1 MSDNNGE
8 SEGISRRN
16 VLRSVGAAGAAAA
29 TGLSGVGS
37 AAGGM
42 ADTTERG
49 SLDAEGDRRT
59 VTVDASGEASYEFSV
74 SGVLVATDAP
84 EDAVDAGA
92 ASASLTDGAHTF
104 EFTGEFTAFD
114 LAGDAR
120 VRVDGEPFYVDSF
133 PRQTVE
139 IAPSGSVSVDISA
152 SGRLEAGGGG
162 RGRRTRGGGASG
174 DGSGPLDR
182 VNDRTLRG
190 TISSPVTLSYAGEL
204 THFEADGDVR
214 VRKNGDVVDAAE
226 VLPSAMPG
234 GVTVSGSG
242 QSFAVETSDRAEAVG
257 TAASAED
264 GTVTGTA
271 TEGGTEARF
280 DGNLLSLS
288 QGDATATISV
298 EEKRVICS
306 APADG
311 AVEFTIDATD
321 AILYE
326 DAAHET
332 LTTTVS
338 AGSTERIKFL
348 GDVTAL
354 GVGGVTAEFDPVR
367 YPEAGDSAR
376 LQAAA
381 AFERTDA
388 YDRAAAQADGRV
400 RHDADGIYTVSYVA
414 DGDRT
419 DSVVYRLTDVG
430 QGDEATVTLSRR
442 RRSGDVTNVE
452 NTYQWKTSYGTT
464 SKVKAESLALA
475 GAASVQS
482 ASFETTTAEYDV
494 SENGA
499 RAASQQVEAQG
510 LIDDATDFLGDIWD
524 GLTDVAGDVAG
535 LTGDMMQDAIEAAPV
550 DMGELAVTSGQIV
563 CNSITALQ
571 DLATELINTKY
582 VYDVARWEDVDLG
595 KVLWKVRLT
604 GYDSIVSIAT
614 SQALG
619 EFGDGDWS
627 CGACISVI
635 RLVLDVGICGF
646 GVGAFCA
653 GTNWWNL
660 GLGAAPCTI
669 ALGAVCSY
677 AVTLLPDAKEMCS
690 YANEPTGWEV
700 C

>member
-1 MSDNNGE
+1 VLVAADAPDDAVE
-8 SEGISRRN
+8 SGT
-16 VLRSVGAAGAAAA
+16 AAA
-29 TGLSGVGS
+29 TLSGG
-37 AAGGM
+37 
-42 ADTTERG
+42 T
-49 SLDAEGDRRT
+49 
-59 VTVDASGEASYEFSV
+59 
-74 SGVLVATDAP
+74 
-84 EDAVDAGA
+84 
-92 ASASLTDGAHTF
+92 HTF
-104 EFTGEFTAFD
+104 EFTGAFTAFD
-114 LAGDAR
+114 VSGDAA

-133 PRQTVE
+133 PQQTIE
-139 IAPSGSVSVDISA
+139 IAPSGSVTVDISA
-152 SGRLEAGGGG
+152 SGRIEAGGGG
-162 RGRRTRGGGASG
+162 RGRRTRGSGASG

-190 TISSPVTLSYAGEL
+190 TVESPVTLSYAGEL
-204 THFEADGDVR
+204 TYFDADGDVR
-214 VRKNGDVVDAAE
+214 LRKNGDVVDAGEA
-226 VLPSAMPG
+226 LLSAMPG
-234 GVTVSGSG
+234 GVTVTGSG
-242 QSFAVETSDRAEAVG
+242 QSFAVETSDRAEAVD
-257 TAASAED
+257 AEASAQD
-264 GTVTGTA
+264 GTVSGTA
-271 TEGGTEARF
+271 TDGGTEARF
-280 DGNLLSLS
+280 DGNLVSLS
-288 QGDATATISV
+288 QDGATATISV

-306 APADG
+306 APAED
-311 AVEFTIDATD
+311 AVEFTIDATE
-321 AILYE
+321 AILYD
-326 DAAHET
+326 DAVHET

-338 AGSTERIKFL
+338 AGDTERIKFL

-354 GVGGVTAEFDPVR
+354 GVGGVSATFDPER
-367 YPEAGDSAR
+367 HPEAADSAR
-376 LQAAA
+376 LQTAA

-388 YDRAAAQADGRV
+388 YDRATAQADGRA
-400 RHDADGIYTVSYVA
+400 RHDADGLYTVSFLD
-414 DGDRT
+414 DGDRI
-419 DSVVYRLTDVG
+419 DSVVYHLTDLG

-452 NTYQWKTSYGTT
+452 NTYQWKTAYGTT
-464 SKVKAESLALA
+464 SKVRSESLALA
-475 GAASVQS
+475 GAASVQG

-499 RAASQQVEAQG
+499 RAASQQVEAEG

-524 GLTDVAGDVAG
+524 GMTDVAGDVAG
-535 LTGDMMQDAIEAAPV
+535 LTGNMMKDAIQAAPV
-550 DMGELAVTSGQIV
+550 DMEELAVTSGQIV

-582 VYDVARWEDVDLG
+582 VYDVARWSDVDLG

-627 CGACISVI
+627 CGTCISVI

-677 AVTLLPDAKEMCS
+677 VVTLLPDAKEMCS
-690 YANEPTGWEV
+690 YANEPTGWNV